1 MMQDLLYGTYLTF
14 RIKEILDAA
23 KRPLTVRQITRQL
36 AKLSEREHYNLS
48 RRVRKSINQLVFQ
61 EEVSKSWHRREN
73 NLIIFTYQT
82 NAHESTGKTEE
93 PGQQHDSRKNGN
105 GDVGAVSSSD

>member
-1 MMQDLLYGTYLTF
+1 MEDLLYGTYLTF

-23 KRPLTVRQITRQL
+23 KRPMTVRQITLRL
-36 AKLSEREHYNLS
+36 AVLSEREHYNLS
-48 RRVRKSINQLVFQ
+48 RRVRKSLHLLVFQ
-61 EEVSKSWHRREN
+61 EEVSKSWYRRKD
-73 NLIIFTYQT
+73 NLINFTYQT

-93 PGQQHDSRKNGN
+93 SGQQHEARKNGN